1 MRLVC
6 TILARLLTIG
16 CLYCLVGAV
25 SGNAATFAPTAT
37 VQLPEQEVRGAV
49 ERFLAEKL
57 EGRGWDT
64 TIRQLTI
71 PQGIRISNGP
81 RDLELIAPAGW
92 DGWGPATIVLV
103 VRVNGSVEKNL
114 SLRLQ
119 VDARTEMLAATRQL
133 LAGTVLSE
141 ADLQFQKHDVS
152 QAGGHPVKNMADAV
166 GKKLRM
172 TVRAG
177 APIKSN
183 QLVNVPVIVS
193 GQLVTIVAEN
203 AGIKITVSG
212 RARSAGG
219 IGELI
224 RVQNLASNKEISA
237 RILDAST
244 VEVGF

>member
-1 MRLVC
+1 MRLVQM
-6 TILARLLTIG
+6 ILTRLLAIS
-16 CLYCLVGAV
+16 CLYCLMGVVPAH
-25 SGNAATFAPTAT
+25 AAATAT
-37 VQLPEQEVRGAV
+37 VPLPEQEVRGAV

-57 EGRGWDT
+57 EGRGWET

-71 PQGIRISNGP
+71 PQGIQISKGP

-92 DGWGPATIVLV
+92 DGWGAATIVLV

-119 VDARTEMLAATRQL
+119 VDARTEMLVATRQL
-133 LAGTVLSE
+133 LAGTVLTA
-141 ADLQFQKHDVS
+141 ADLQFQKHDLS
-152 QAGGHPVKNMADAV
+152 QAGGHPVKNMPDAV

-177 APIKSN
+177 APIRSN
-183 QLVNVPVIVS
+183 QLVNVPVVVS

-203 AGIKITVSG
+203 AGIRITVSG

>member
-1 MRLVC
+1 MV
-6 TILARLLTIG
+6 G
-16 CLYCLVGAV
+16 CLCYLTGTV
-25 SGNAATFAPTAT
+25 SGNAATLATTAT
-37 VQLPEQEVRGAV
+37 VPLPEQEVRGAV

-57 EGRGWDT
+57 AGRGWET
-64 TIRQLTI
+64 TLRQLAI
-71 PQGIRISNGP
+71 PQGIRISRGP

-119 VDARTEMLAATRQL
+119 VDARTEMLTATRQL
-133 LAGTVLSE
+133 LAGTVLTE
-141 ADLQFQKHDVS
+141 ADLQLQKHDLA
-152 QAGGHPVKNMADAV
+152 QAGGHPVKNSADAI

-177 APIKSN
+177 APIRSN
-183 QLVNVPVIVS
+183 QLVNVPVVVS

-203 AGIKITVSG
+203 AGIRITVSG
-212 RARSAGG
+212 RAKSAGG
-219 IGELI
+219 IGDLI
-224 RVQNLASNKEISA
+224 RVQNMVSNKEIPA

>member
-1 MRLVC
+1 MRLVNL
-6 TILARLLTIG
+6 ILTRLLAIG
-16 CLYCLVGAV
+16 CLYCLMGAV
-25 SGNAATFAPTAT
+25 SGHAATTAT
-37 VQLPEQEVRGAV
+37 VLLSEQEVRGAV

-57 EGRGWDT
+57 AGHGWET
-64 TIRQLTI
+64 TLRQLSM
-71 PQGIRISNGP
+71 PQGIRVSNGP

-92 DGWGPATIVLV
+92 DGWGAATIVLI
-103 VRVNGSVEKNL
+103 VRVNGAVEKNL
-114 SLRLQ
+114 SLRVQ
-119 VDARTEMLAATRQL
+119 VDARTEMLTAARQL
-133 LAGTVLSE
+133 LAGTVLTE
-141 ADLQFQKHDVS
+141 ADLLLQKHDLS

-183 QLVNVPVIVS
+183 QLVSVPVIVS
-193 GQLVTIVAEN
+193 GQLVTIIAEN
-203 AGIKITVSG
+203 AGVRITVSG

-219 IGELI
+219 IGDLI
-224 RVQNLASNKEISA
+224 RVQNMVSNKEIAA

>member
-1 MRLVC
+1 MGVC
-6 TILARLLTIG
+6 LCSLTG
-16 CLYCLVGAV
+16 VV
-25 SGNAATFAPTAT
+25 SGNAATLATAAT
-37 VQLPEQEVRGAV
+37 VPLPEQEIRGAV

-57 EGRGWDT
+57 EGRGWE
-64 TIRQLTI
+64 TILRQLTI
-71 PQGIRISNGP
+71 PQGIRVSHGV

-92 DGWGPATIVLV
+92 EGWGPATIVLV
-103 VRVNGSVEKNL
+103 VRVNGAVEKNL

-119 VDARTEMLAATRQL
+119 VDARTEMLTATRQL
-133 LAGTVLSE
+133 LAGTVLAE
-141 ADLQFQKHDVS
+141 GDLQLQKHDLA
-152 QAGGHPVKNMADAV
+152 QAGGHPLKNMADAV

-172 TVRAG
+172 TIRAG
-177 APIKSN
+177 APIRSN

-203 AGIKITVSG
+203 AGIRITVSG
-212 RARSAGG
+212 RAKSAGG

-224 RVQNLASNKEISA
+224 RVQNLTSNKEISG

>member
-16 CLYCLVGAV
+16 CLCCLMGVVPAH
-25 SGNAATFAPTAT
+25 AAATAT
-37 VQLPEQEVRGAV
+37 VPLPEQEVRGAV